1 APGGRA
7 KKEGV
12 AANVPKF
19 PRRHRSNTTPQTYAP
34 VSPPSSLASTPGC
47 FNCVCSPPPPPPPPP
62 STFPNPEFIMSSAL
76 NKTRRKKNV
85 KKGIQFC
92 LMVCGASGTG
102 RTTFVNTLC
111 GKQVLG
117 HKEVDDP
124 TTAHVEE
131 GVKIKPITVELDEE
145 GTRISL
151 TIVDTPGFG
160 DQIDNEA
167 SFSEIV
173 GYLERQ
179 YDGILAEESRIKR
192 NPRFRD
198 DRVHVLLYFITP
210 TGHGLRELDIEL
222 MKRLSPR
229 CNVIPVIGKADSLT
243 PAELAESKKLVM
255 EDIEHYRIPVYNF
268 PYDIEEDDEDTVEEN
283 AELRGLMPFAIVGS
297 EDIVEINGRRV
308 RARQYPWGIVEVDNP
323 RHSDFLAVRSA
334 LLHSHLADLKE
345 ITHDFLYENYRT
357 EKLSKSV
364 EGGAAADSSMN
375 PEDLASQSVRLKEE
389 QLRREEEKL
398 REIEVK
404 VQREINEKRQ
414 ELLARESQLKEIE
427 ARMNREQSG
436 QLQDHDADEA

>member
-1 APGGRA
+1 
-7 KKEGV
+7 
-12 AANVPKF
+12 
-19 PRRHRSNTTPQTYAP
+19 
-34 VSPPSSLASTPGC
+34 
-47 FNCVCSPPPPPPPPP
+47 
-62 STFPNPEFIMSSAL
+62 
-76 NKTRRKKNV
+76 
-85 KKGIQFC
+85 
-92 LMVCGASGTG
+92 
-102 RTTFVNTLC
+102 
-111 GKQVLG
+111 
-117 HKEVDDP
+117 
-124 TTAHVEE
+124 
-131 GVKIKPITVELDEE
+131 
-145 GTRISL
+145 
-151 TIVDTPGFG
+151 
-160 DQIDNEA
+160 
-167 SFSEIV
+167 V

-179 YDGILAEESRIKR
+179 YDDILAEESRIKR

-198 DRVHVLLYFITP
+198 NRVHALLYFITP

-229 CNVIPVIGKADSLT
+229 VNVIPVVGKADSLT

-297 EDIVEINGRRV
+297 EDVLEINGRRV
-308 RARQYPWGIVEVDNP
+308 RARQYPWGVVEVENP
-323 RHSDFLAVRSA
+323 RHSDFLAIRSA

-364 EGGAAADSSMN
+364 DGGVGKYVKNFGRGLRAITDFDSSAQDSSIN
-375 PEDLASQSVRLKEE
+375 PEDLANQSVRLKEE

-414 ELLARESQLKEIE
+414 ELLARESQLREIE
-427 ARMNREQSG
+427 ARMQREQSHQDDLNG
-436 QLQDHDADEA
+436 QADQ

>member
-1 APGGRA
+1 MAG
-7 KKEGV
+7 
-12 AANVPKF
+12 AN
-19 PRRHRSNTTPQTYAP
+19 
-34 VSPPSSLASTPGC
+34 
-47 FNCVCSPPPPPPPPP
+47 
-62 STFPNPEFIMSSAL
+62 TFGLKQKMI
-76 NKTRRKKNV
+76 RRKKNV

-111 GKQVLG
+111 GKSVLT
-117 HKEVDDP
+117 HKESDDP
-124 TTAHVEE
+124 TIAHVEE
-131 GVKIKPITVELDEE
+131 GVKIKPITVELELDEE

-160 DQIDNEA
+160 DQVDNEA

-179 YDGILAEESRIKR
+179 YDDILAEESRIKR

-198 DRVHVLLYFITP
+198 NRVHAMLYFITP

-222 MKRLSPR
+222 MKRLAPR
-229 CNVIPVIGKADSLT
+229 VNVIPVIGRADSLT

-297 EDIVEINGRRV
+297 EDIVEMNGRKV
-308 RARQYPWGIVEVDNP
+308 RARQYPWGVVEVDNP
-323 RHSDFLAVRSA
+323 RHSDFLAIRSA

-364 EGGAAADSSMN
+364 DGGAGVDSSMN

-414 ELLARESQLKEIE
+414 ELLARESQLREIE
-427 ARMNREQSG
+427 ARMQREQAAQAAAHQTASNHAEATNG
-436 QLQDHDADEA
+436 DQDGN

>member
-1 APGGRA
+1 M
-7 KKEGV
+7 
-12 AANVPKF
+12 
-19 PRRHRSNTTPQTYAP
+19 
-34 VSPPSSLASTPGC
+34 
-47 FNCVCSPPPPPPPPP
+47 
-62 STFPNPEFIMSSAL
+62 I
-76 NKTRRKKNV
+76 RRKKNV

-111 GKQVLG
+111 GKPVIG
-117 HKEVDDP
+117 HKESDDANA
-124 TTAHVEE
+124 AHVEE
-131 GVKIKPITVELDEE
+131 GVKIKPMTVELELDEE

-160 DQIDNEA
+160 DQVDNEA

-179 YDGILAEESRIKR
+179 YDDILAEESRIKR

-198 DRVHVLLYFITP
+198 NRVHALLYFITP

-222 MKRLSPR
+222 MKRLAPR
-229 CNVIPVIGKADSLT
+229 VNVIPVIGRADSLT

-297 EDIVEINGRRV
+297 EDAVEIGGRKV
-308 RARQYPWGIVEVDNP
+308 RARQYPWGVVEVDNP
-323 RHSDFLAVRSA
+323 RHSDFLAIRSA

-357 EKLSKSV
+357 EKLSKNV
-364 EGGAAADSSMN
+364 DGGSGVDSSMG

-398 REIEVK
+398 REIEIK

-414 ELLARESQLKEIE
+414 ELLARESQLREIE
-427 ARMNREQSG
+427 ARMQREQAASTAG
-436 QLQDHDADEA
+436 TPVPEANGEDA

>member
-1 APGGRA
+1 MPMTPPTHISRKAYESSPSQLVS
-7 KKEGV
+7 KQEY
-12 AANVPKF
+12 NCDDQD
-19 PRRHRSNTTPQTYAP
+19 SN
-34 VSPPSSLASTPGC
+34 
-47 FNCVCSPPPPPPPPP
+47 
-62 STFPNPEFIMSSAL
+62 NPTEL
-76 NKTRRKKNV
+76 
-85 KKGIQFC
+85 
-92 LMVCGASGTG
+92 
-102 RTTFVNTLC
+102 
-111 GKQVLG
+111 
-117 HKEVDDP
+117 
-124 TTAHVEE
+124 
-131 GVKIKPITVELDEE
+131 ELDEE

-167 SFSEIV
+167 SFGEIV

-179 YDGILAEESRIKR
+179 YDDILAEESRIKR

-198 DRVHVLLYFITP
+198 NRVHALLYFITP

-229 CNVIPVIGKADSLT
+229 VNVIPVIGKADSLT

-297 EDIVEINGRRV
+297 EDVLEIGGRRV
-308 RARQYPWGIVEVDNP
+308 RARQYPWGVVEVDNP
-323 RHSDFLAVRSA
+323 RHSDFLAIRSA

-364 EGGAAADSSMN
+364 DGGAGA
-375 PEDLASQSVRLKEE
+375 
-389 QLRREEEKL
+389 
-398 REIEVK
+398 
-404 VQREINEKRQ
+404 
-414 ELLARESQLKEIE
+414 
-427 ARMNREQSG
+427 
-436 QLQDHDADEA
+436 

>member
-1 APGGRA
+1 
-7 KKEGV
+7 
-12 AANVPKF
+12 
-19 PRRHRSNTTPQTYAP
+19 
-34 VSPPSSLASTPGC
+34 
-47 FNCVCSPPPPPPPPP
+47 
-62 STFPNPEFIMSSAL
+62 M
-76 NKTRRKKNV
+76 
-85 KKGIQFC
+85 
-92 LMVCGASGTG
+92 
-102 RTTFVNTLC
+102 
-111 GKQVLG
+111 
-117 HKEVDDP
+117 
-124 TTAHVEE
+124 
-131 GVKIKPITVELDEE
+131 
-145 GTRISL
+145 
-151 TIVDTPGFG
+151 
-160 DQIDNEA
+160 
-167 SFSEIV
+167 

-179 YDGILAEESRIKR
+179 YDDILAEESRIKR

-198 DRVHVLLYFITP
+198 NRVHALLYFITP

-229 CNVIPVIGKADSLT
+229 VNVIPVIGKADALT

-297 EDIVEINGRRV
+297 EDILEIGGKKV
-308 RARQYPWGIVEVDNP
+308 RARQYPWGVVEVENS
-323 RHSDFLAVRSA
+323 RHSDFLAIRSA

-364 EGGAAADSSMN
+364 DGGAPTYVWLYLVKKLSKLTLVNSNQDSSMN

-398 REIEVK
+398 REIELK

-427 ARMNREQSG
+427 ARMQREASTQG
-436 QLQDHDADEA
+436 HDELNGEA

>member
-1 APGGRA
+1 
-7 KKEGV
+7 
-12 AANVPKF
+12 
-19 PRRHRSNTTPQTYAP
+19 
-34 VSPPSSLASTPGC
+34 
-47 FNCVCSPPPPPPPPP
+47 
-62 STFPNPEFIMSSAL
+62 MSSAL

-85 KKGIQFC
+85 KKGIQFS

-111 GKQVLG
+111 GQQVLT
-117 HKEVDDP
+117 HKDSDDASD
-124 TTAHVEE
+124 AHIEE
-131 GVKIKPITVELDEE
+131 GVKIKPINVELDEE

-229 CNVIPVIGKADSLT
+229 VNVIPVIGKADSLT

-297 EDIVEINGRRV
+297 EDIVEVNGRRV

-427 ARMNREQSG
+427 ARMHREQSG
-436 QLQDHDADEA
+436 QLQDHEADEV

>member
-1 APGGRA
+1 M
-7 KKEGV
+7 
-12 AANVPKF
+12 
-19 PRRHRSNTTPQTYAP
+19 
-34 VSPPSSLASTPGC
+34 ASTV
-47 FNCVCSPPPPPPPPP
+47 NA
-62 STFPNPEFIMSSAL
+62 I
-76 NKTRRKKNV
+76 KIRRKKNV

-111 GKQVLG
+111 GKQVLQG
-117 HKEVDDP
+117 KDADDP
-124 TTAHVEE
+124 TNAHLEE
-131 GVKIKPITVELDEE
+131 GVRIKPVTVELELDEE

-160 DQIDNEA
+160 DQIDNEE

-179 YDGILAEESRIKR
+179 YDDILAEESRIKR

-198 DRVHVLLYFITP
+198 NRVHALLYFITP

-229 CNVIPVIGKADSLT
+229 VNVIPVIGKADSLT
-243 PAELAESKKLVM
+243 PAELAESKKLIM
-255 EDIEHYRIPVYNF
+255 EDIEHYRIPIYNF
-268 PYDIEEDDEDTVEEN
+268 PYDVEEDDEDTVEEN

-297 EDIVEINGRRV
+297 EDVLEINGRKV
-308 RARQYPWGIVEVDNP
+308 RARQYPWGVVEVENQ
-323 RHSDFLAVRSA
+323 RHSDFLAIRSA

-364 EGGAAADSSMN
+364 EGGAAANQDSSMN

-398 REIEVK
+398 RKIELK

-414 ELLARESQLKEIE
+414 ELLARESQLREIE
-427 ARMNREQSG
+427 ARMREQNR
-436 QLQDHDADEA
+436 QMEQNPQDGPNGEAGP

>member
-1 APGGRA
+1 
-7 KKEGV
+7 
-12 AANVPKF
+12 
-19 PRRHRSNTTPQTYAP
+19 
-34 VSPPSSLASTPGC
+34 
-47 FNCVCSPPPPPPPPP
+47 
-62 STFPNPEFIMSSAL
+62 MSSPL
-76 NKTRRKKNV
+76 NAIRRKKNV

-111 GKQVLG
+111 GKRVLE
-117 HKEVDDP
+117 HKDADDADN
-124 TTAHVEE
+124 AHVEE
-131 GVKIKPITVELDEE
+131 GVRIKPVTVELDEE

-179 YDGILAEESRIKR
+179 YDDILAEESRIKR

-198 DRVHVLLYFITP
+198 NRVHALLYFITP

-229 CNVIPVIGKADSLT
+229 VNVIPVIGKADALT

-297 EDIVEINGRRV
+297 EDILEIGGKKV
-308 RARQYPWGIVEVDNP
+308 RARQYPWGVVEVENA
-323 RHSDFLAVRSA
+323 RHSDFLAIRSA

-364 EGGAAADSSMN
+364 DGGAPTNQDSSMN

-398 REIEVK
+398 REIELK

-427 ARMNREQSG
+427 ARMQRETSTQG
-436 QLQDHDADEA
+436 HEELNGDA

>member
-1 APGGRA
+1 M
-7 KKEGV
+7 
-12 AANVPKF
+12 
-19 PRRHRSNTTPQTYAP
+19 
-34 VSPPSSLASTPGC
+34 
-47 FNCVCSPPPPPPPPP
+47 
-62 STFPNPEFIMSSAL
+62 I
-76 NKTRRKKNV
+76 RRKKNV

-111 GKQVLG
+111 GKTVLS
-117 HKEVDDP
+117 HKDCDDP
-124 TTAHVEE
+124 NTAHVEE
-131 GVKIKPITVELDEE
+131 GVKITPITVELELDEE
-145 GTRISL
+145 GSRISL

-179 YDGILAEESRIKR
+179 YDHILSEESRIKR

-198 DRVHVLLYFITP
+198 NRVHAMLYFITP

-222 MKRLSPR
+222 MKRLAPR
-229 CNVIPVIGKADSLT
+229 VNVIPVIGRADTLT
-243 PAELAESKKLVM
+243 PTELAESKKLVM

-283 AELRGLMPFAIVGS
+283 SELRGLMPFAIVGS
-297 EDIVEINGRRV
+297 EEVIEIGGRKA
-308 RARQYPWGIVEVDNP
+308 RARQYPWGVVEVDNP
-323 RHSDFLAVRSA
+323 RHSDFLAIRSA

-364 EGGAAADSSMN
+364 EGGAGAYVISPYRITISANPKLGHDANKNNSDSSMN
-375 PEDLASQSVRLKEE
+375 PEDLATQSVRLKEE

-414 ELLARESQLKEIE
+414 ELLARESQLREIE
-427 ARMNREQSG
+427 ERMRREAAANTSSTEIGNETQ
-436 QLQDHDADEA
+436 

>member
-1 APGGRA
+1 
-7 KKEGV
+7 
-12 AANVPKF
+12 
-19 PRRHRSNTTPQTYAP
+19 
-34 VSPPSSLASTPGC
+34 
-47 FNCVCSPPPPPPPPP
+47 
-62 STFPNPEFIMSSAL
+62 MSSPG
-76 NKTRRKKNV
+76 KMIRKKKNF

-111 GKQVLG
+111 GKTVLT
-117 HKEVDDP
+117 HKDSDDP
-124 TTAHVEE
+124 SSTHVEE
-131 GVKIKPITVELDEE
+131 GVRIKPVTVELELDEE

-167 SFSEIV
+167 SFGEIV
-173 GYLERQ
+173 GYLERLH
-179 YDGILAEESRIKR
+179 DDILAEESRIKR

-198 DRVHVLLYFITP
+198 NRVHAMLYFIAP
-210 TGHGLRELDIEL
+210 TGHGLRELDIVL
-222 MKRLSPR
+222 MKRLAPR
-229 CNVIPVIGKADSLT
+229 VNVIPVIGRADSLT
-243 PAELAESKKLVM
+243 PAELAESKKLIM

-283 AELRGLMPFAIVGS
+283 AELRGLMPFAIVGA
-297 EDIVEINGRRV
+297 EDIIEINGRKV
-308 RARQYPWGIVEVDNP
+308 RARQYPWGTVEVDNP
-323 RHSDFLAVRSA
+323 RHSDFLAIRSA

-364 EGGAAADSSMN
+364 EGGAGVDSSMN
-375 PEDLASQSVRLKEE
+375 PEDLASQSIRLKEE

-414 ELLARESQLKEIE
+414 ELLARESQLREIE
-427 ARMNREQSG
+427 ARMQREQAANIEILRNHPNAQHG
-436 QLQDHDADEA
+436 DHTNGDRDE

>member
-1 APGGRA
+1 
-7 KKEGV
+7 
-12 AANVPKF
+12 
-19 PRRHRSNTTPQTYAP
+19 
-34 VSPPSSLASTPGC
+34 
-47 FNCVCSPPPPPPPPP
+47 
-62 STFPNPEFIMSSAL
+62 MSSAL
-76 NKTRRKKNV
+76 NAIKIRRKKNV

-111 GKQVLG
+111 GKQVLEG
-117 HKEVDDP
+117 KDADDAAN
-124 TTAHVEE
+124 AHLEE
-131 GVKIKPITVELDEE
+131 GVRIKPVTVELELDDE

-167 SFSEIV
+167 RH
-173 GYLERQ
+173 RQ
-179 YDGILAEESRIKR
+179 YDDILAEESRIKR

-198 DRVHVLLYFITP
+198 NRVHVLLYFITP

-229 CNVIPVIGKADSLT
+229 VNVIPVIGKADSLT
-243 PAELAESKKLVM
+243 PAELAESKKLIM

-297 EDIVEINGRRV
+297 EDFVEIDDRKV
-308 RARQYPWGIVEVDNP
+308 RARQYPWGVVEVENP
-323 RHSDFLAVRSA
+323 RHSDFLAIRSA
-334 LLHSHLADLKE
+334 LLHSHLGDLKE

-364 EGGAAADSSMN
+364 DGASPSGQDSSMN

-398 REIEVK
+398 REIEIK
-404 VQREINEKRQ
+404 VQREIAEKRQ
-414 ELLARESQLKEIE
+414 ELLARESQLREIE
-427 ARMNREQSG
+427 ARMQREQQANG
-436 QLQDHDADEA
+436 EATNGEA

>member
-1 APGGRA
+1 
-7 KKEGV
+7 
-12 AANVPKF
+12 
-19 PRRHRSNTTPQTYAP
+19 
-34 VSPPSSLASTPGC
+34 
-47 FNCVCSPPPPPPPPP
+47 
-62 STFPNPEFIMSSAL
+62 MSSAL
-76 NKTRRKKNV
+76 SAIRRKKNV

-92 LMVCGASGTG
+92 VMVCGASGTG

-111 GKQVLG
+111 GKKVLEG
-117 HKEVDDP
+117 KDADDAAN
-124 TTAHVEE
+124 AHVEE
-131 GVKIKPITVELDEE
+131 GVRIKPVTVELELDDE

-167 SFSEIV
+167 RHVSPTRTKDSS
-173 GYLERQ
+173 
-179 YDGILAEESRIKR
+179 SR
-192 NPRFRD
+192 RD
-198 DRVHVLLYFITP
+198 NRVHVLLYFITP

-229 CNVIPVIGKADSLT
+229 VNVIPVIGKADSLT
-243 PAELAESKKLVM
+243 PAELAESKKLIM

-297 EDIVEINGRRV
+297 EDFVEIDGRKV
-308 RARQYPWGIVEVDNP
+308 RARQYPWGVVEVENP
-323 RHSDFLAVRSA
+323 RHSDFLAIRSA

-364 EGGAAADSSMN
+364 DGASPQDSSMN

-398 REIEVK
+398 REIELK
-404 VQREINEKRQ
+404 VQREIAEKRQ
-414 ELLARESQLKEIE
+414 ELLARESQLREIE
-427 ARMNREQSG
+427 ARMAREASQTPAEG
-436 QLQDHDADEA
+436 VNGEA

>member
-1 APGGRA
+1 
-7 KKEGV
+7 
-12 AANVPKF
+12 
-19 PRRHRSNTTPQTYAP
+19 
-34 VSPPSSLASTPGC
+34 
-47 FNCVCSPPPPPPPPP
+47 
-62 STFPNPEFIMSSAL
+62 MSSAL
-76 NKTRRKKNV
+76 NAIKLRRKKNV

-111 GKQVLG
+111 GKTVLEG
-117 HKEVDDP
+117 KDADDAAN
-124 TTAHVEE
+124 AHIEE
-131 GVKIKPITVELDEE
+131 GVRIKPVTV
-145 GTRISL
+145 GN
-151 TIVDTPGFG
+151 FG
-160 DQIDNEA
+160 
-167 SFSEIV
+167 EIV

-179 YDGILAEESRIKR
+179 YDDILAEESRIKR

-198 DRVHVLLYFITP
+198 NRVHVLLYFITP

-229 CNVIPVIGKADSLT
+229 VNVIPVIGKADSLT
-243 PAELAESKKLVM
+243 PAELAESKKLIM

-297 EDIVEINGRRV
+297 EDFVEIDGRQV
-308 RARQYPWGIVEVDNP
+308 RARQYPWGVVDVENP
-323 RHSDFLAVRSA
+323 RHSDFLAIRSA

-364 EGGAAADSSMN
+364 DGAAPSTQDSSMN
-375 PEDLASQSVRLKEE
+375 PEDLANQSVRLKEE

-398 REIEVK
+398 REIELK
-404 VQREINEKRQ
+404 VQREIAEKRQ
-414 ELLARESQLKEIE
+414 ELLARESQLREIE
-427 ARMNREQSG
+427 ARMARESSQPEG
-436 QLQDHDADEA
+436 ANGDA

>member
-1 APGGRA
+1 
-7 KKEGV
+7 
-12 AANVPKF
+12 
-19 PRRHRSNTTPQTYAP
+19 
-34 VSPPSSLASTPGC
+34 
-47 FNCVCSPPPPPPPPP
+47 
-62 STFPNPEFIMSSAL
+62 MSSHASI
-76 NKTRRKKNV
+76 NAMSKIRRKKNV

-111 GKQVLG
+111 GQQVLS
-117 HKEVDDP
+117 HKDSDDP
-124 TTAHVEE
+124 STAHVEE

-179 YDGILAEESRIKR
+179 YDDILAEESRIKR

-198 DRVHVLLYFITP
+198 NRVHVLLYFITP

-229 CNVIPVIGKADSLT
+229 VNVIPVIGKADSLT

-297 EDIVEINGRRV
+297 EEVVEVNGRRV

-364 EGGAAADSSMN
+364 EGGAGVDSSMN

-427 ARMNREQSG
+427 ARMHREQSNT
-436 QLQDHDADEA
+436 LSQDEDEQ

>member
-1 APGGRA
+1 
-7 KKEGV
+7 
-12 AANVPKF
+12 
-19 PRRHRSNTTPQTYAP
+19 
-34 VSPPSSLASTPGC
+34 
-47 FNCVCSPPPPPPPPP
+47 
-62 STFPNPEFIMSSAL
+62 MSSSYSSTV
-76 NKTRRKKNV
+76 KMRKKKNV

-111 GKQVLG
+111 GRRVL
-117 HKEVDDP
+117 HSRDADDDP
-124 TTAHVEE
+124 SNAHLEE
-131 GVKIKPITVELDEE
+131 GVQIKPITVELELDEE
-145 GTRISL
+145 GTRVSL

-167 SFSEIV
+167 SFSVIV
-173 GYLERQ
+173 GHLERQ
-179 YDGILAEESRIKR
+179 YDDILAEESRIKR

-198 DRVHVLLYFITP
+198 NRVHALLYFITP

-222 MKRLSPR
+222 MRRLSPR
-229 CNVIPVIGKADSLT
+229 VNVIPVIGKADSLT

-283 AELRGLMPFAIVGS
+283 SELRGLMPFAIVGA
-297 EDIVEINGRRV
+297 EDVIEIGGRRV
-308 RARQYPWGIVEVDNP
+308 RARQYPWGVVEIDNP
-323 RHSDFLAVRSA
+323 RHSDFLAIRSA

-364 EGGAAADSSMN
+364 DGGTTNDSSMN
-375 PEDLASQSVRLKEE
+375 PEDLATQSVRLKEE

-398 REIEVK
+398 REIESK

-414 ELLARESQLKEIE
+414 ELLARESQLKEME
-427 ARMNREQSG
+427 RMHREQSVAMDDTNG
-436 QLQDHDADEA
+436 LDERVG

>member
-1 APGGRA
+1 
-7 KKEGV
+7 
-12 AANVPKF
+12 
-19 PRRHRSNTTPQTYAP
+19 
-34 VSPPSSLASTPGC
+34 
-47 FNCVCSPPPPPPPPP
+47 
-62 STFPNPEFIMSSAL
+62 MSSPLSAI
-76 NKTRRKKNV
+76 KIRRKKNV

-111 GKQVLG
+111 GKKVLTA
-117 HKEVDDP
+117 KDADDA
-124 TTAHVEE
+124 TNAHLEE
-131 GVKIKPITVELDEE
+131 GVRIKPITVGAQSELHHCYGEQLELDEE

-167 SFSEIV
+167 SSIEAHWTFIDELKSFGEIV

-179 YDGILAEESRIKR
+179 YDDILAEESRIKR

-198 DRVHVLLYFITP
+198 NRVHALLYFITP

-222 MKRLSPR
+222 MRRLSPR
-229 CNVIPVIGKADSLT
+229 VNVIPVIGKADSLT

-297 EDIVEINGRRV
+297 EEVVEIGGRKV
-308 RARQYPWGIVEVDNP
+308 RARQYPWGVVEVDNP
-323 RHSDFLAVRSA
+323 RHSDFLAIRSA

-364 EGGAAADSSMN
+364 EGGAGADSSMN

-427 ARMNREQSG
+427 ARMHREQSA
-436 QLQDHDADEA
+436 QLEAANGGAAAEPEA